1 MSETSNKPI
10 VSIRRLSKAFSGVRA
25 LENVQFDLLPGEVH
39 ALMGENGAGKS
50 TLMKILAGV
59 YQRDN
64 GEILLDGKAV
74 DITSPRSAQAHGICI
89 VHQELNLMN
98 HLSAAQNIFIGR
110 EPRKHMGV
118 FVDED
123 ALNRQASAIFE
134 RMHLKLDPRTPVG
147 ELTVAKQQMVEI
159 AKALSFDS
167 RVLIMDEPTAAL
179 NSAEV
184 ADLFRIIRQLRG
196 NGVGIAYI
204 SHKMDELQQ
213 IADRVTVM
221 RDGQYIDTVPMA
233 TTSVDRIINMMV
245 GREIGDVS
253 NHAPDTSGNEV
264 ALEVRGLNRGK
275 AIRNVS
281 FTLRKGEIL
290 GFAGLMGAGRTEVA
304 RAVFGADRIDS
315 GEILVHGKKAAIRS
329 PEDAVAHGVGYL
341 SEDRKHFG
349 LATGLDVET
358 NIVMSSLKRFLSFG
372 GFVDE
377 ARTRTTAE
385 SYVKQLQIK
394 TPSVEKQVKL
404 LSGGNQ
410 QKIVI
415 AKWLLR
421 DCDILFFDEPTR
433 GIDVGAKSEIYKLL
447 NALAEQGKA
456 IRNVSFTLRKGEILG
471 FAGLMGAGR
480 TEVARAVFGADR
492 IDSGEILVHGKKAAI
507 RSPEDAVAHGV
518 GYLSEDRKHFGL
530 ATGLDVET
538 NIVMSSLKR
547 FLSFGG
553 FVDEAR
559 TRTTAE
565 SYVKQLQIKTPSV
578 EKQVK
583 LLSGGN
589 QQKIVIAKWLLRDCD
604 ILFFDEPTRGIDVG
618 AKSEIY
624 KLLNALA
631 EQGKAIVMISSELP
645 EVLRM
650 SHRILVMCEGRI
662 TGELSGHDATQEKVM
677 QLATQRDT
685 ETAAA

>member
-1 MSETSNKPI
+1 MNTASPVI
-10 VSIRRLSKAFSGVRA
+10 SIKGVSKAFSGVRA
-25 LENVQFDLLPGEVH
+25 LDNVQIELFPGEVH

-59 YQRDN
+59 YQKN
-64 GEILLDGKAV
+64 SGEILLDGKEV
-74 DITSPRSAQAHGICI
+74 DIDSPHSAQKHGISI
-89 VHQELNLMN
+89 IHQELNLMN

-110 EPRKHMGV
+110 EPRHLGM
-118 FVDED
+118 FVDEN
-123 ALNRQASAIFE
+123 ALNRNAAEIFE

-184 ADLFRIIRQLRG
+184 ADLFTIIRKLKAH
-196 NGVGIAYI
+196 GVAMVYI

-221 RDGQYIDTVPMA
+221 RDGQYVATVPMA
-233 TTSVDRIINMMV
+233 TTSTDRIINMMV
-245 GREIGDVS
+245 GRDIGDVA
-253 NHAPDTSGNEV
+253 NHTPDTSGNPIV
-264 ALEVRGLNRGK
+264 LEVRNLYRGK
-275 AIRNVS
+275 AIRDVN

-304 RAVFGADRIDS
+304 RAVFGADRVDS
-315 GEILVHGKKAAIRS
+315 GEIHIHGKRAHIRS
-329 PEDAVAHGVGYL
+329 PEDAVAHGIGYL

-358 NIVMSSLKRFLSFG
+358 NIVMSSLNRFLKFG
-372 GFVDE
+372 TVVDE
-377 ARTRTTAE
+377 KRTRIVAQD
-385 SYVKQLQIK
+385 YVKQLKIK
-394 TPSVEKQVKL
+394 TSSVEKQVKL

-433 GIDVGAKSEIYKLL
+433 GIDIGAKSEIYKLL
-447 NALAEQGKA
+447 
-456 IRNVSFTLRKGEILG
+456 
-471 FAGLMGAGR
+471 
-480 TEVARAVFGADR
+480 D
-492 IDSGEILVHGKKAAI
+492 
-507 RSPEDAVAHGV
+507 
-518 GYLSEDRKHFGL
+518 
-530 ATGLDVET
+530 
-538 NIVMSSLKR
+538 
-547 FLSFGG
+547 
-553 FVDEAR
+553 
-559 TRTTAE
+559 
-565 SYVKQLQIKTPSV
+565 
-578 EKQVK
+578 
-583 LLSGGN
+583 
-589 QQKIVIAKWLLRDCD
+589 
-604 ILFFDEPTRGIDVG
+604 
-618 AKSEIY
+618 
-624 KLLNALA
+624 ALA

-645 EVLRM
+645 EVIRM

-662 TGELSGHDATQEKVM
+662 TGEIPGREATQENIM

-685 ETAAA
+685 ETVA